1 MSTINWLL
9 KLLLLISIFT
19 FSSCSLIDD
28 EDFGKIEDAKTE
40 SSVSDENFGN
50 TKDVTTKSS
59 VSDEDFG
66 KKKET
71 KKESSLRD
79 EDTPGRGN

>member
-1 MSTINWLL
+1 MFTVNWLL
-9 KLLLLISIFT
+9 KLLLLISILT
-19 FSSCSLIDD
+19 FSSCSLVDD
-28 EDFGKIEDAKTE
+28 EEFGKIENAKTE

-50 TKDVTTKSS
+50 TQGATTKSS

-79 EDTPGRGN
+79 EDTPARGN

>member
-28 EDFGKIEDAKTE
+28 E
-40 SSVSDENFGN
+40 NFGN
-50 TKDVTTKSS
+50 TKDATTKSS